1 MINVTPIS
9 GPHTHAVNSVSMVML
24 KVMIALLPATV
35 FGIYL
40 FGWPALNLFVVTVLA
55 ALISEIFC
63 LYIAGKQIKIFILD
77 GSAILTGWLLAMTLP
92 PWSPWWIGVVGSVF
106 AIVVGK
112 HVFGGIGQ
120 NIFNPA
126 MLARVVLL
134 ISFPLEM
141 TTWINPYPLYSS
153 ISPDFFESLKVTF
166 FSLTPLDAISGA
178 TVLGDIRTELG
189 LGHTLSEVLFKNTD
203 HNSLVTGFI
212 KGSMGETSALLIL
225 AGGLL
230 LFTQRIISWH
240 IPVAMLTTIALLATV
255 FHIVNPE
262 KYAGAWIH
270 IFSGGAILGAF
281 FIATD
286 LVTSPNSSLGK
297 IIFAMGCGA
306 LVYII
311 RTWGG
316 YPEGVAFSVIIMN
329 ALTPLIDYYVR
340 PQIYGYK
347 RKGVPIEY
355 NAKKLSSIRK
365 SDER

>member
-1 MINVTPIS
+1 MKNVTPVS
-9 GPHTHAVNSVSMVML
+9 GPHTHAINSVNMIML
-24 KVMIALLPATV
+24 KVMIALLPATA

-40 FGWPALNLFVVTVLA
+40 FGWPALNLFVVTIIA
-55 ALISEIFC
+55 ALLSEIFC
-63 LYIAGKQIKIFILD
+63 LYIAGKQIKMFIFD

-153 ISPDFFESLKVTF
+153 ISPDFIESLKITFMSVTPVDF
-166 FSLTPLDAISGA
+166 VSGA
-178 TVLGDIRTELG
+178 SVLGDIRTELG
-189 LGHTLSEVLFKNTD
+189 LGHTLSEILVRNTD
-203 HNSLVTGFI
+203 HNSLVTGSI

-230 LFTQRIISWH
+230 LMTQRIISWH
-240 IPVAMLTTIALLATV
+240 IPVAMLGTIALLASLLH
-255 FHIVNPE
+255 FINPE
-262 KYAGAWIH
+262 QYAGAWIQL
-270 IFSGGAILGAF
+270 FSGGAILGAF

-286 LVTSPNSSLGK
+286 LVTSPNSNSGK

-316 YPEGVAFSVIIMN
+316 YPEGVAFAVILMN

-347 RKGVPIEY
+347 SKGIPIEY
-355 NAKKLSSIRK
+355 DEKKITSIAK
-365 SDER
+365 SDKG

>member
-1 MINVTPIS
+1 MKDVSPVS
-9 GPHTHAVNSVSMVML
+9 GPHTHAVNSVSMIML

-40 FGWPALNLFVVTVLA
+40 FGWPALNLFVVTIIA
-55 ALISEIFC
+55 ALLSEIFC
-63 LYIAGKQIKIFILD
+63 LYIAGKQIKMFIFD

-166 FSLTPLDAISGA
+166 FSLTPIDAISGA

-189 LGHTLSEVLFKNTD
+189 LGHTLTEILNNNTD
-203 HNSLVTGFI
+203 HDNMLTGLI

-230 LFTQRIISWH
+230 LMIQRIISWH
-240 IPVAMLTTIALLATV
+240 IPVAMLVTIALLASI
-255 FHIVNPE
+255 FNFINPE
-262 KYAGAWIH
+262 QYAGPLVH
-270 IFSGGAILGAF
+270 VFSGGAILGAF

-286 LVTSPNSSLGK
+286 LVTSPNSNLGK
-297 IIFAMGCGA
+297 IIFAMGCGT

-316 YPEGVAFSVIIMN
+316 YPEGVAFAVILMN
-329 ALTPLIDYYVR
+329 ALTPLIDYYIR
-340 PQIYGYK
+340 PKIYGYK
-347 RKGVPIEY
+347 SKGIPAEY
-355 NAKKLSSIRK
+355 NEKKLSSITK
-365 SDER
+365 SDKG